1 MTSRFRLHAFPS
13 ADPGRRPPLLFVHGG
28 YTHAACWRKHFIPYF
43 RDAGYDCH
51 TLDLSGHG
59 ESSGHE
65 RLNDFGLEDYA
76 RDLAEAAALLERP
89 AVLVGHSMG
98 ALVVQRHL
106 EHAMAAG
113 VALLSPV
120 PPSGTAGSAM
130 RLAFSHPAF
139 FSALTEVLGEKPSR
153 HALEA
158 LAQVYFSPK
167 IDLAEVAACLPM
179 LQAESSRAVL
189 EMLTPAFWSVRPR
202 PDIPALVMGG
212 AEDAVFPASLLSF
225 SATPWNAQVEIVPE
239 AGHMLMLDPQ
249 WREAA
254 TRLLAW
260 LEEIPIQS
268 STSL

>member
-1 MTSRFRLHAFPS
+1 MTSRSRLHTFPS
-13 ADPGRRPPLLFVHGG
+13 ADPGQHPPLLFVHGG

-43 RDAGYDCH
+43 RNAGYDCH
-51 TLDLSGHG
+51 ALDLSGHG
-59 ESSGHE
+59 ECEGHD
-65 RLNDFGLEDYA
+65 RLNDFGLDDYA
-76 RDLAEAAALLERP
+76 RDLAEAAAVLEHP
-89 AVLVGHSMG
+89 AVLIGHSMG

-106 EHAMAAG
+106 EQNAAAG

-139 FSALTEVLGEKPSR
+139 FNALTDVLSDKPAR
-153 HALEA
+153 HSLEA

-167 IDLAEVAACLPM
+167 IGIDEVANCLPM

-189 EMLTPAFWSVRPR
+189 EMLTPAFWGAHHRQ
-202 PDIPALVMGG
+202 DIPALVMGG
-212 AEDAVFPASLLSF
+212 AEDAVFPASLLRF
-225 SATPWNAQVEIVPE
+225 SAAPWNAQVEIIPD

-249 WREAA
+249 WEDAA
-254 TRLLAW
+254 RRMRSW